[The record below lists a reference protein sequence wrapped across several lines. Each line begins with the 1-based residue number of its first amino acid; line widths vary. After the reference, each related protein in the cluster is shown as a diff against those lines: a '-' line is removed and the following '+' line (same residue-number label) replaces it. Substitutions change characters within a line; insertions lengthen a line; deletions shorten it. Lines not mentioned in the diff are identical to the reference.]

1 MLQVFSIFQYIN
13 QIFVILLVLSLIL
26 VYSKEN
32 WDATLIILMFAI
44 VGAFFTSLVF
54 KVEIDVFL
62 NYIPL
67 QTLTFLIF
75 MDIFIKILVKD
86 KVFEYLT
93 IQLIHITHVNIRLLF
108 YLLCIASA
116 LISGIMEDVSVALIF
131 NPIIFRAT
139 KILKI
144 EAKPFI
150 MGITTSILIG
160 NLLTPFATPVSIIIA
175 SGFNLNMGWYFK
187 YFVILFVLLLSSAL
201 FLMDKFYIKK
211 LPLPS
216 DQDVQILMVI
226 MDPEYVI
233 VNKNR
238 FIRLIIYLVILLVCI
253 AFNILPFMVVS
264 FITIFTL
271 LVERIKFDRVLKTAN
286 WNLLFLYCG
295 LFIMIGCMI
304 ENKTI
309 DMIQSSLSVII
320 GGNLIIAMLIILVVG
335 SLLASFVSKS
345 LTSIIFIAIISDLFL
360 VTFTDSVDQT
370 LLILALNIAILIGG
384 NMVPQA
390 SSFILFTIQMA
401 KTERVP
407 GLTYQTFKKEMN
419 KFSILSVSITIT
431 YYIFLAII
439 LKLL

>member
-1 MLQVFSIFQYIN
+1 MLPVIN
-13 QIFVILLVLSLIL
+13 QIFIALLIFSLIL

-32 WDATLIILMFAI
+32 WDATLFILIFAI
-44 VGAFFTSLVF
+44 VGALFTSLVF
-54 KVEIDVFL
+54 EVDIDTFF

-86 KVFEYLT
+86 KVFEYMT

-144 EAKPFI
+144 ETKPFI
-150 MGITTSILIG
+150 MGITSSILIG

-175 SGFNLNMGWYFK
+175 SGFDLNMGWYFK
-187 YFVILFVLLLSSAL
+187 YFSILFVLLLGTSL
-201 FLMDKFYIKK
+201 FLIDKFFIKK
-211 LPLPS
+211 LPSPS
-216 DQDVQILMVI
+216 DKDVQILMVI

-238 FIRLIIYLVILLVCI
+238 FIRLIIYLVILVICI

-271 LVERIKFDRVLKTAN
+271 LVERIKFDKVLKTAN

-295 LFIMIGCMI
+295 LFVLIGCMV
-304 ENKTI
+304 ENGTI
-309 DMIQSSLSVII
+309 GMIQDGLSFII
-320 GGNLIIAMLIILVVG
+320 GGNLIIAMLIILIVG

-345 LTSIIFIAIISDLFL
+345 LTSIIFIAIISTLFL
-360 VTFTDSVDQT
+360 ETFTNTVDQT
-370 LLILALNIAILIGG
+370 LLILALTIAILIGG

-390 SSFILFTIQMA
+390 SSFILFTIQLA
-401 KTERVP
+401 KTEKVP
-407 GLTYQTFKKEMN
+407 SLTYQSFKKEMG
-419 KFSILSVSITIT
+419 KFSVLSVSITII
-431 YYIFLAII
+431 YYILLAII